1 MQHELDTSPA
11 TAVNT
16 ANGSAMKKTPVAIS
30 LAVILVAGC
39 ATYPTGPSVMSL
51 PGTGKTFEQ
60 FRWDDGECQRYAFSM
75 IGGNTAEKAAEESA
89 VKSAV
94 IGTAVGAAA
103 GAVIGGR
110 NSTGIG
116 AGTGLLFGSVMGTD
130 SSQRSAYGS
139 QQRYDNAYVQCMY
152 ARGNR
157 VPVSAEMAQ
166 SLRQQAPATVSPLP
180 TAQNVGSIPEPPRGL
195 PPAPPP
201 RQ

>member
-1 MQHELDTSPA
+1 MKVKALPI
-11 TAVNT
+11 AV
-16 ANGSAMKKTPVAIS
+16 G
-30 LAVILVAGC
+30 LAVVLVTGC

-51 PGTGKTFEQ
+51 PGTGKTFDQ
-60 FRWDDGECQRYAFSM
+60 FRADDGECQRYAFNA
-75 IGGNTAEKAAEESA
+75 IGGTTAERAAEDSA

-110 NSTGIG
+110 NSAGIG
-116 AGTGLLFGSVMGTD
+116 AGTGLLFGSVAGTD
-130 SSQRSAYGS
+130 ASQRSAYGS
-139 QQRYDNAYVQCMY
+139 QRRFDNAYVQCMY

-166 SLRQQAPATVSPLP
+166 SLRQQAPATVSPPP

>member
-1 MQHELDTSPA
+1 MQRELDKSSRAPMKK
-11 TAVNT
+11 
-16 ANGSAMKKTPVAIS
+16 ANGGAMKKPSAILALVALFI
-30 LAVILVAGC
+30 AGC

-60 FRWDDGECQRYAFSM
+60 FRWDDGECQRYAFGM
-75 IGGNTAEKAAEESA
+75 VGGNTAEKAAEDSA

-110 NSTGIG
+110 NSAGIG

-139 QQRYDNAYVQCMY
+139 QRRYDNAYVQCMY

-166 SLRQQAPATVSPLP
+166 SLRQQAPATTSPPP
-180 TAQNVGSIPEPPRGL
+180 TAQNMGSIPEPPRGL
-195 PPAPPP
+195 PPAPPSS
-201 RQ
+201 Q